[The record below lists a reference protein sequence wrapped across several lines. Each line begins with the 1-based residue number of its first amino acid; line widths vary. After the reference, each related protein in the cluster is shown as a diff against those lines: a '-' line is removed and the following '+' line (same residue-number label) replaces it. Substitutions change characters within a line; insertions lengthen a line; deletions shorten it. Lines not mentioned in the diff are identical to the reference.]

1 MPSNCSDTYYGKS
14 HHHCFTRVVED
25 IGVSNL
31 AGNQLK
37 K

>member
-1 MPSNCSDTYYGKS
+1 MPSNSSDTYYGKS
-14 HHHCFTRVVED
+14 HRHCFTRVVED

>member
-1 MPSNCSDTYYGKS
+1 MPCNSSDTNYSKS
-14 HHHCFTRVVED
+14 HRHGFTRVVED